1 MTRSTAACSTR
12 RRTACST
19 ATRAG
24 CARRHHSWGSV
35 PRRTARRWARVRLLR
50 ISRPTHSV
58 PACKH
63 NPCACD
69 SSSGRLVLSAGWS
82 LVCYSTRNEVF
93 FPTCSSVF
101 CFFLFLPQRFLGFC
115 SRARTP
121 LKRSKSVKSQNQ
133 PSTAPGTSLVL
144 SGMPPGQGDASFILA
159 RRGVRRCTQY
169 SSVQPRV
176 YSIHSCTHATRLLR
190 GAVAPVRGFWVHFSG
205 HARVT

>member
-93 FPTCSSVF
+93 LPTCSSVF
-101 CFFLFLPQRFLGFC
+101 CFLFL
-115 SRARTP
+115 RAFARAP
-121 LKRSKSVKSQNQ
+121 RLLKRSKSQISKNQ

-144 SGMPPGQGDASFILA
+144 SGMPPGQGDASLPA
-159 RRGVRRCTQY
+159 EEYEGVHSTAQY
-169 SSVQPRV
+169 SRV
-176 YSIHSCTHATRLLR
+176 YTAYIHVLTQ
-190 GAVAPVRGFWVHFSG
+190 RGFY
-205 HARVT
+205 AAL

>member
-93 FPTCSSVF
+93 LPTCSSVF
-101 CFFLFLPQRFLGFC
+101 CFLFLPLLL
-115 SRARTP
+115 ARPTP
-121 LKRSKSVKSQNQ
+121 QNTKGQKVKSQNQ

-144 SGMPPGQGDASFILA
+144 SGMPPGQGDASLPA
-159 RRGVRRCTQY
+159 EEYEGVHSTAQY
-169 SSVQPRV
+169 SRV
-176 YSIHSCTHATRLLR
+176 YTAYIHVLTQ
-190 GAVAPVRGFWVHFSG
+190 RGFY
-205 HARVT
+205 AAL